1 MKPLCL
7 FLAIVLAGCAT
18 QEDRFL
24 TKEEDAHLREK
35 CAETNCV
42 IVPVPV
48 WQEILKL
55 LGRKSL

>member
-1 MKPLCL
+1 MK
-7 FLAIVLAGCAT
+7 AIILVALILAGCAAP
-18 QEDRFL
+18 EERFL
-24 TKEEDAHLREK
+24 TKEEDQALREK

-55 LGRKSL
+55 LSRHAT